1 MSEHRENYH
10 YRLASAYRHLGR
22 LSDSTRELEIYK
34 TLHLKNQTPNDLR
47 AALLQWRW
55 LSLKQ
60 HDANWMFSIP
70 GTRLV
75 CNCDT

>member
-34 TLHLKNQTPNDLR
+34 TLHLKNQNPE
-47 AALLQWRW
+47 
-55 LSLKQ
+55 
-60 HDANWMFSIP
+60 
-70 GTRLV
+70 
-75 CNCDT
+75 